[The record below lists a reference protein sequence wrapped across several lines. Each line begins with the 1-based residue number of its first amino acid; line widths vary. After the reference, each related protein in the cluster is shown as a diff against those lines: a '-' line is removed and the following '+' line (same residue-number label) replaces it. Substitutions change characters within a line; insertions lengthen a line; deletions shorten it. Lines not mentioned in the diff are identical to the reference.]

1 MSHRRDVNFTRIAK
15 PQGAPRG
22 LLLHFI
28 LFKISLE
35 PSHGYEI
42 LQEIEEKTAGAWRP
56 GPGSIYP
63 MLKKLVSKG
72 YIKSES
78 SRRVRTSQRV
88 YQITPK
94 GKAQVQKIRKIFTNA
109 GQRWSSLARIFVD
122 MLEPSELSRFFVEG
136 SRKQFEIARET
147 LESKLDKIR
156 VEDAQ
161 FMMKEY
167 SLNLQRQL
175 DWSNSV
181 IRALSHEDPIKA
193 EARLDVG

>member
-1 MSHRRDVNFTRIAK
+1 MM
-15 PQGAPRG
+15 
-22 LLLHFI
+22 HFI
-28 LFKISLE
+28 LFKNSME
-35 PSHGYEI
+35 PSHGYEK

>member
-1 MSHRRDVNFTRIAK
+1 MSHRRDVDIARIAK

-56 GPGSIYP
+56 GPGSVYP

-72 YIKSES
+72 YIRSES
-78 SRRVRTSQRV
+78 SRRVKTSQRV

-94 GKAQVQKIRKIFTNA
+94 GKAQVQKIRKTFTNA

-122 MLEPSELSRFFVEG
+122 MLEPADLSRFFVEG

-175 DWSNSV
+175 DWSNAV
-181 IRALSHEDPIKA
+181 LRGLSSSDPIKA
-193 EARLDVG
+193 EARLATS